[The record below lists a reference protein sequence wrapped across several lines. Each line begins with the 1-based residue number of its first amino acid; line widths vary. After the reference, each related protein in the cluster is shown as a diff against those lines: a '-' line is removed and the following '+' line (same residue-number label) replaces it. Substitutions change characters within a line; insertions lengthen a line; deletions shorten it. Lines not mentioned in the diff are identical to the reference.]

1 MTADGDGTEGEAD
14 ADPAFDADPERVA
27 LLRAVAD
34 DVRGETS
41 ESKQLA
47 NILYRTSDL
56 YDPDEETTPEEIV
69 RNVKFILEVNERG
82 GLGR

>member
-1 MTADGDGTEGEAD
+1 MTETDF
-14 ADPAFDADPERVA
+14 PADPERVA
-27 LLRAVAD
+27 FLRAVAD
-34 DVRGETS
+34 DVRGDSS

-56 YDPDEETTPEEIV
+56 YDETEDTSPEEII
-69 RNVKFILEVNERG
+69 RNVKFILEVIEQD

>member
-1 MTADGDGTEGEAD
+1 MTDSDFPG
-14 ADPAFDADPERVA
+14 DPERVQF
-27 LLRAVAD
+27 LRAVAD
-34 DVRGETS
+34 DIRGDST

-56 YDPDEETTPEEIV
+56 YDETEDTSPEEII
-69 RNVKFILEVNERG
+69 RNVTFILEVIEQD